1 MGFWPIKEREQGPIY
16 ILKLDRNT
24 VHVFYFLNIIVWKLE
39 QAFTLLVM
47 FEISW
52 MLLKKFQI

>member
-47 FEISW
+47 FEICW
-52 MLLKKFQI
+52 MLLKNFQI